1 MAFLHKIRPSLPRPT
16 YNPLR
21 AALLSFA
28 LLVPGGLAA
37 SSGLNALGDAQLR
50 GTATFRYLGFPLYD
64 AQLFTPGGAPFNWSE
79 DFGLELKYHRNV
91 TQKALINSTLNEMA
105 RIGHPAPVRD
115 QLQTCFKAV
124 NKGDR
129 YLAVSEGPNMV
140 SFWLNGRKTCT
151 MSYPG
156 IKRSFMS
163 VFLGDNTRSAA
174 FAQKLRGQ

>member
-1 MAFLHKIRPSLPRPT
+1 MAFLQNSRSSLPRPSF
-16 YNPLR
+16 NILR
-21 AALLSFA
+21 PALLSLC

-37 SSGLNALGDAQLR
+37 SSGLTELDDPQLR
-50 GTATFRYLGFPLYD
+50 GTATFRYLGLPLYD
-64 AQLFTPGGAPFNWSE
+64 AQLFTPGGAAFSWKQ
-79 DFGLELKYHRNV
+79 DFGLQLQYRRNV
-91 TQKALINSTLNEMA
+91 SQKALVNSTLDEMQ
-105 RIGHPAPVRD
+105 RIGRAAPVRD

-129 YLAVSEGPNMV
+129 YLAVSEGPNKV

-163 VFLGDNTRSAA
+163 VFLGENTRSAA
-174 FAQKLRGQ
+174 FTQRLRGQ